1 MKNVNAKK
9 SVEIV
14 ESPRATTLM
23 PNGFIS
29 YGYVCQGDVVLTEDQ
44 VTALKEL
51 PVADR
56 HASLAE

>member
-1 MKNVNAKK
+1 MKNANAKK
-9 SVEIV
+9 SEAVVET
-14 ESPRATTLM
+14 PRATTLM

-29 YGYVCQGDVVLTEDQ
+29 YGYICQGDVILTEDQ

-56 HASLAE
+56 HASLVV